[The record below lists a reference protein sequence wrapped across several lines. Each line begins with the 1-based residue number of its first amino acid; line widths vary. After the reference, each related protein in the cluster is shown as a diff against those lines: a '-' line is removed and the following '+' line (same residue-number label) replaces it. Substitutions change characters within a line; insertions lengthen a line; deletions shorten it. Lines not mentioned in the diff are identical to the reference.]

1 MIVEILKGEYSA
13 VIFQL
18 QFVLIAWAIVVL
30 AIGID
35 LYYGIQKSK
44 DTGVFIHSYGL
55 RRTSNKVVQY
65 LSLMIFALFFDVLN
79 VFWIYFPTV
88 HKIPIATLLGAI
100 VLVYT
105 EWKSVREKTSEK
117 FRKAIAEN
125 PAEIIEFMKAN
136 KDMLSELASL
146 ALKDKKEDKE

>member
-1 MIVEILKGEYSA
+1 MIVELLNGEYPA
-13 VIFQL
+13 VIMQL
-18 QFVLIAWAIVVL
+18 QFVLIAWVIVVL

-44 DTGVFIHSYGL
+44 VSGIFIHSYGL

-79 VFWIYFPTV
+79 VFWIYFPHI
-88 HKIPIATLLGAI
+88 HKIPVATLLGAI

-125 PAEIIEFMKAN
+125 PAEILEFIKDN
-136 KDMLSELASL
+136 KKILSEIVGDS
-146 ALKDKKEDKE
+146 KTENS

>member
-1 MIVEILKGEYSA
+1 MIIEILKKDYAA

-18 QFVLIAWAIVVL
+18 QFVLIAWVIVVL

-44 DTGVFIHSYGL
+44 KTGIFIHSYGL
-55 RRTSNKVVQY
+55 RRTSSKVVQY

-79 VFWIYFPTV
+79 VFWIYFSV
-88 HKIPIATLLGAI
+88 YKIPIATLLGAI

-117 FRKAIAEN
+117 FRKAIADN
-125 PAEIIEFMKAN
+125 PAEILEFIKDN
-136 KDMLSELASL
+136 KKILQDIVSESTEN
-146 ALKDKKEDKE
+146 KS